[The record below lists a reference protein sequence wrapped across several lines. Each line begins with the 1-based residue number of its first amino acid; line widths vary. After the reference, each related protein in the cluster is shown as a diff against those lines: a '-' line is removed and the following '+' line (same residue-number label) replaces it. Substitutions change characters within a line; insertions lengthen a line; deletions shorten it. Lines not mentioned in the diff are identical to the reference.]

1 MRRYWPIWRSDV
13 PVTIIKLRLAS
24 LLLALGALLS
34 VQLVHAGT
42 VQNVTAEG
50 ACAIMGMSAEQ
61 CALVALQRARA
72 SAIEQAAGIKV
83 TSASLV
89 TNMAVSV
96 DFIKTYAKGL
106 IVKEQVTYLP
116 LTQYQKDEK
125 TPPVP
130 EYRVRIVAD
139 VSVPEVKIKP
149 LGLQSKTNSLFYRN
163 GEQAAVEVRTSRPAR
178 VAIFNI
184 TADDRVALIFPNEH
198 EKENGISGNKP
209 LLFPQKQSRVELVM
223 QTLPGHKRDTE
234 AFFVA
239 VVDEARPV
247 DFMRLFSSTPTPLT
261 TFFQQYSRIADYC
274 EDAVLPYEVVVPE

>member
-1 MRRYWPIWRSDV
+1 V
-13 PVTIIKLRLAS
+13 HVTVVKLRLAS
-24 LLLALGALLS
+24 LLLTLGLLLS

-42 VQNVTAEG
+42 VQNVTGEG

-61 CALVALQRARA
+61 CALIALRRARA
-72 SAIEQAAGIKV
+72 SAIEKAAGVTV

-89 TNMAVSV
+89 TNMAVTI
-96 DFIKTYAKGL
+96 DFIKTYAKGF
-106 IVKEQVTYLP
+106 IVKERVTYLP

-125 TPPVP
+125 TPPIP

-139 VSVPEVKIKP
+139 VSVPAMKIQP
-149 LGLQSKTNSLFYRN
+149 LGLLTKINSLSYRN

-198 EKENGISGNKP
+198 EKENGVSGNKP
-209 LLFPQKQSRVELVM
+209 LLFPRKQSRVELVM

-239 VVDEARPV
+239 AADEARPV
-247 DFMRLFSSTPTPLT
+247 DFMHLFSSTPIPLT
-261 TFFQQYSRIADYC
+261 TFFQQYARIVDYC
-274 EDAVLPYEVVVPE
+274 EDAILPYEVVAPE